1 MELFENINNTGTSNY
16 SNILLVEKINKQ
28 IIDLTKKYESESNS
42 DKAEKIYTKITELK
56 NKGVLLKKQIIF

>member
-1 MELFENINNTGTSNY
+1 MELFENIDNTGTSNY
-16 SNILLVEKINKQ
+16 SNILKVEKINKQ

-56 NKGVLLKKQIIF
+56 NKGELLKKQIIF